1 MALFQGSVKYPVIV
15 TGLYNHKAVILMVE
29 EIFVPP
35 LRHISPSIKIC
46 YTIDRTLKKY
56 GCKFQSDYH
65 HSCSMSVCYELQNQT
80 YNEC

>member
-35 LRHISPSIKIC
+35 LRHISPPTKIC
-46 YTIDRTLKKY
+46 YIIDRTLKKMQMQIS
-56 GCKFQSDYH
+56 K
-65 HSCSMSVCYELQNQT
+65 
-80 YNEC
+80 